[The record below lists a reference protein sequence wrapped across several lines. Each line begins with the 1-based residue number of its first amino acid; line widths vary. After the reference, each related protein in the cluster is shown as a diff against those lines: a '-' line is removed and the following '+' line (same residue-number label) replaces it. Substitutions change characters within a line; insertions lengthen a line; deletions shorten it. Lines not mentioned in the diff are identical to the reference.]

1 MDNVP
6 DYSEIEKLVV
16 AILETFDE
24 YQIDEDNWMKG
35 SDSYRSYILLANYG
49 TYDCEEFKEWILEGG
64 SQLDLSTMIS
74 KVDQLYFPLDIRLVA
89 NTCSNLLAILEPEE
103 FRKWQAVTEHL
114 ARLNAVVISGDTS
127 VSGWLTILEYA
138 EKIWKFIAD

>member
-1 MDNVP
+1 
-6 DYSEIEKLVV
+6 V

-64 SQLDLSTMIS
+64 SQLDLGSMIS
-74 KVDQLYFPLDIRLVA
+74 KIDQLYFPLDIRLIA
-89 NTCSNLLAILEPEE
+89 NICANLADTLSPEE
-103 FRKWQAVTEHL
+103 FSKWQSVTEHL
-114 ARLNAVVISGDTS
+114 ARLNAVVLSGECTVNS
-127 VSGWLTILEYA
+127 WLTILEFA
-138 EKIWKFIAD
+138 EKIWSRLRV